1 MHLSSRLSEKKDGRV
16 TAQEGIQE
24 GRRDHQQDGNKVR
37 KDVETIKRVEIRS
50 GTGQGDVDYQHD
62 GIKKDVE
69 VNNMMDIRSGRTSR
83 PST

>member
-50 GTGQGDVDYQHD
+50 GGRRDHQHD
-62 GIKKDVE
+62 GIEVKKDVE
-69 VNNMMDIRSGRTSR
+69 VNNMMDIRSGSTSR